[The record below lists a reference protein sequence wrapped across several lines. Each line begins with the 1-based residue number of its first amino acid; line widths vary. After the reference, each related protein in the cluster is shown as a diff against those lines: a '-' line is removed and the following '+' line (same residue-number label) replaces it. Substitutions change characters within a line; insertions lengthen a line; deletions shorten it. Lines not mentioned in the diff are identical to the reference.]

1 MAFTGLPAALAEA
14 AAMNEGDAAAA
25 ARSPCER
32 RSRAHLPPP
41 PLAEDDRL
49 RAGRASTEDPCVVPD
64 AGASLMS
71 VKKEPTSATAPT
83 ERNNCNFIGT

>member
-1 MAFTGLPAALAEA
+1 MVFTGLPVALAEA
-14 AAMNEGDAAAA
+14 AATNEYDAAAA
-25 ARSPCER
+25 ARLPCEW
-32 RSRAHLPPP
+32 RSRTHLPP

-49 RAGRASTEDPCVVPD
+49 RAWRASTADPCAVPD
-64 AGASLMS
+64 AGASPTP